1 VSIFCKLVFS
11 DLAIFRNKNLFIMK
25 TPATFFYKSLGFT
38 FTVSLLL
45 LTISGCNT
53 NSVSGGNFEGLDI
66 DTEIKWLVPEHQVIA
81 GGPGKDG
88 IPPIENPKYT
98 TVSEVDFIPDER
110 RIIGMVNE
118 GEVVGYPVQI
128 LDWHEIV
135 NDDSQ
140 ITITYCPLTATGIA
154 WNPQQGPSFGTSGL
168 IFRNNLIAYDR
179 NTESLWSQMR
189 LRAINGEHLGASI
202 NPLNVLDTTWETW
215 KKMYPDSKVMN
226 TSTGHVRDYNSYAY
240 GKDYNT
246 TDGIISFPLVHR
258 TDVRLPDKARVHG
271 VFIDEDLD
279 EQSTV
284 RLYEVSKFDSGI
296 EVFHDTIVGEE
307 FVIIGSSGLSFA
319 IAYKMFSDG
328 AELEFEAVQDQL
340 PIVMVDQE
348 GTKWNVFGEAV
359 EGPGTGRRLSPA
371 KSYSGFFFAFKEM
384 FELPEIYDFSR
395 ESE

>member
-1 VSIFCKLVFS
+1 
-11 DLAIFRNKNLFIMK
+11 MK
-25 TPATFFYKSLGFT
+25 TPATLFYKALGVT
-38 FTVSLLL
+38 FSVLLL
-45 LTISGCNT
+45 LFTISACET
-53 NSVSGGNFEGLDI
+53 NSVSGGNFGGIDI
-66 DTEIKWLVPEHQVIA
+66 DTDVDWLVPEHQVLD

-88 IPPIENPKYT
+88 IPPIENPKFT
-98 TVSEVDFIPDER
+98 TASEVDFIPDER
-110 RIIGMVNE
+110 RIIGMVKG

-179 NTESLWSQMR
+179 RTETLWSQMR

-215 KKMYPDSKVMN
+215 KKLYPDSKVMN
-226 TSTGHVRDYNSYAY
+226 TSTGHVREYNSYAY
-240 GKDYNT
+240 GREYNT
-246 TDGIISFPLVHR
+246 TDGIIVFPLIHK

-296 EVFHDTIVGEE
+296 EVVHDSIEGEE
-307 FVIIGSSGLSFA
+307 FVIIGSSGYSFA
-319 IAYKMFSDG
+319 IAYKMFTDG
-328 AELEFEAVQDQL
+328 VDLEFEAVQGEL
-340 PIVMVDQE
+340 PVVMVDQE
-348 GTKWNVFGEAV
+348 GTKWNIFGEAV
-359 EGPGTGRRLSPA
+359 EGPGTGRRLRPA
-371 KSYSGFFFAFKEM
+371 KSYSGFFFAFREL
-384 FELPEIYDFSR
+384 FELPEIYDFGQ
-395 ESE
+395 ETE